1 MNAIISADDAKA
13 SGSVCGKE
21 NSGSRTDQF
30 GNWNFSPSQRSLR
43 QRSAIRCRSST
54 RWARP
59 RCFNR
64 WLIVSPA
71 WPPPMMRVWI
81 CSTGIAVS
89 LADELA
95 ARGRSRRGVDDPA
108 PECGEIALPGLK
120 TAIDQIPAHAL
131 RHRQGKRR
139 DQPSGGEVVVD
150 VRPNAHGDTEPVDRG
165 LQRVAVIL
173 KLRPARRHARDA
185 GGLEP

>member
-13 SGSVCGKE
+13 SGSVCGNEK
-21 NSGSRTDQF
+21 SGSRTDQF
-30 GNWNFSPSQRSLR
+30 GNWNFSPSQRSLL

-54 RWARP
+54 RCFKL
-59 RCFNR
+59 RCLSR

-71 WPPPMMRVWI
+71 WPPPMISVWT
-81 CSTGIAVS
+81 CSTGMAN

-95 ARGRSRRGVDDPA
+95 ARGRSRRGVDDPS

-139 DQPSGGEVVVD
+139 DQPSGSEVVVD
-150 VRPNAHGDTEPVDRG
+150 VRPNTHRHTQPVGRG
-165 LQRVAVIL
+165 LQRLAVIL
-173 KLRPARRHARDA
+173 KLRPARGHARDA
-185 GGLEP
+185 GSLEP